1 MSEEAEEAEDFE
13 PVRLEIGGNA
23 AYANDEVDSISDMLM
38 EIPHIDYDRAV
49 GSPDSTPVP
58 TCSPSPVSVAAR
70 LHPALKLWFLF
81 QLPTPVQC
89 LYFLLLGSIIVLLI
103 MLLLTKLSSYIELV
117 VGRNKLSNLV

>member
-38 EIPHIDYDRAV
+38 EIPHINYYRAV

-58 TCSPSPVSVAAR
+58 TYSPSPVSVAAR
-70 LHPALKLWFLF
+70 LALKLWFLF